1 MMGKYGGVWKY
12 WVIGKY
18 GGVWKY
24 WVMGKYGGVSKYRV
38 QIWEWVIMVVMSA

>member
-1 MMGKYGGVWKY
+1 MMGKYGVVWKY
-12 WVIGKY
+12 RVIGKY